1 MTMHDWPSMPR
12 APGTPSWSLAYAP
25 RAGRRAA
32 ELGARREAAAQYE
45 RALRFVP
52 ETDIRRR
59 AELLDNL
66 AQQLDFVDRREDLV
80 ETCSAAVALW
90 HELGDSA
97 RESDSLL
104 NLAWGLWRLCRGADF
119 RQASDAALKLAK
131 PLGASPQLA
140 KAYNTLAYRQLS
152 RGRYEESLALG
163 RQVREMSE
171 QLGLTDVISDSLNLE
186 AQVIRAMG
194 NDWTRPDASSAGA
207 SAVRRP

>member
-1 MTMHDWPSMPR
+1 M
-12 APGTPSWSLAYAP
+12 
-25 RAGRRAA
+25 
-32 ELGARREAAAQYE
+32 
-45 RALRFVP
+45 
-52 ETDIRRR
+52 
-59 AELLDNL
+59 
-66 AQQLDFVDRREDLV
+66 

-119 RQASDAALKLAK
+119 RQAADAALKLAK

-140 KAYNTLAYRQLS
+140 KAYNTLAYRKLS
-152 RGRYEESLALG
+152 RGRYEESLALI

-194 NDWTRPDASSAGA
+194 NDWTLPMRAALELALSGGHEYRAGGVFVNTYWMYCGELRHEEGEQIYHQAMAYCDVHDIGTSLNCLLAERAGVFEKLGRWDECISITHADA
-207 SAVRRP
+207 